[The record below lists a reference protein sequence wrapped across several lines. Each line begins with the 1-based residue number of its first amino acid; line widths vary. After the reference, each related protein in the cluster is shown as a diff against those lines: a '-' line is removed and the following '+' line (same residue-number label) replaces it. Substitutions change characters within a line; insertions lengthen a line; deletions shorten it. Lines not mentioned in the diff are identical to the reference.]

1 MNSLKNYSENPG
13 ALLLSQYIGSTAMPR
28 YGQYVLTGK
37 SILTTKN
44 NSSKSSSILPGTVN
58 IPNFYTTYF
67 TSATAVRF
75 KVQQP
80 TLWHGFLDLPLIQTS
95 DL

>member
-1 MNSLKNYSENPG
+1 MNSLKNYSENP
-13 ALLLSQYIGSTAMPR
+13 AAWRLSQNIGTTKMPR
-28 YGQYVLTGK
+28 YGQRVLTGK
-37 SILTTKN
+37 SNLITTT
-44 NSSKSSSILPGTVN
+44 NSSKSSSILPAKVT
-58 IPNFYTTYF
+58 IPNFRTTYF